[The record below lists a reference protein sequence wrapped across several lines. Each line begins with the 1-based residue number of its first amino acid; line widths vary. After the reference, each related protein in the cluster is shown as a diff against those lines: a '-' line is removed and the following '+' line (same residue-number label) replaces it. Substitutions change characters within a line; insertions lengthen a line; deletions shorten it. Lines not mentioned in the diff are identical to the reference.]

1 MKKHLLTTCLLL
13 LVAGRAVGQ
22 LSFGEAERLDERWQ
36 FMSPP
41 VGVDTEPEGIPDFDG
56 ARAVRLPHDWSV
68 EGTLSPDAASATGY
82 LPGGVGW
89 YRTALDIPAERAG
102 QKVYLYFEG
111 VYNRSTVYVDG
122 HPVGHRPNGYVSFYY
137 DITPYIEAGR
147 QAEIAVRVDHSLSA
161 DSRWYTGSGI
171 YRPVWVVYADPVHIA
186 PWGVF
191 ARPAEVTDRRAVLQV
206 DTEIVN
212 ESATEAT
219 LTLLYELSEPTGR
232 TPVHTARHRVILPAG
247 QARTVATEIA
257 VGDPL
262 LWSVDDPNLYR
273 LKVTVLNDGKI
284 VDETTVTTGFR
295 DFDFDPDRGFALN
308 GERMK
313 VKGVCIH
320 HDAGVLGA
328 AVPVEVWRRRLE
340 TLKSL
345 GVNAIRTSHNPQ
357 APALYA
363 LCDELGL
370 LVLDEAFDEW
380 EYPKRKWLDGWNVGT
395 PGFEGSADFFD
406 EWGERDLADLVR
418 RDRNHPSIMAWSI
431 GNETDYPNDPYSHPV
446 LDGDGS
452 FTQPIF
458 GGYRPEAPNAERLG
472 DIALR
477 LAATVRSLDP
487 SRPVTAG
494 LAGVA
499 MSNQTA
505 YPGALDI
512 AGYNYTESKYDE
524 DHARY
529 PDRVI
534 YGSENSHDYAAWRA
548 VTERDFIFGQFLWTG
563 IDYLGE
569 ARAWPSR
576 GFYSGLL
583 DFAGAVKPRGRF
595 RAALWADEPVIYIG
609 TYPTPTRE
617 QRPSMDAWPVWNYAD
632 GQPIRVVCYTNA
644 AAARLELNGTPVGE
658 MKPYDVATGIIVWD
672 IPFSPGRLEVVGLN
686 ADGAETARHAIRTS
700 ARPAALRAAVAD
712 STLARGR
719 GVAQIVVEVV
729 DAEGI
734 PVALADDLIDCT
746 IDGPA
751 RLLGLE
757 AGSNTDMTDYTDAS
771 HRAYRGRITAYVEAT
786 GEAGPVRVRF
796 TAPWLAAA
804 ETTISIH

>member
-1 MKKHLLTTCLLL
+1 MKKHLLTACLLL
-13 LVAGRAVGQ
+13 LAAAPAAGQ
-22 LSFGEAERLDERWQ
+22 LSFGEAFMIDRGWQ
-36 FMSPP
+36 FMLLP
-41 VGVDTEPEGIPDFDG
+41 GGDRAEAGIPEFDG
-56 ARAVRLPHDWSV
+56 AREVLLPHDWSV

-89 YRTALDIPAERAG
+89 YRTSLDIPAERAG

-122 HPVGHRPNGYVSFYY
+122 HNVGHRPNGYVSFYY
-137 DITPYIEAGR
+137 DITPHVEAGR
-147 QAEIAVRVDHSLSA
+147 PVEIAVRVDHSLSA

-191 ARPAEVTDRRAVLQV
+191 ARPVDVTERSAALQVETEVTNHSPA
-206 DTEIVN
+206 
-212 ESATEAT
+212 AAT
-219 LTLLYELSEPTGR
+219 LTLLYELSDASG
-232 TPVHTARHRVILPAG
+232 HTAAHTSVRRVSLPAG
-247 QARTVATEIA
+247 ATQTVATEIE
-257 VGDPL
+257 VRDPL
-262 LWSVDDPNLYR
+262 LWSVDDPNLYELR
-273 LKVTVLNDGKI
+273 VSVLNDGRM
-284 VDETTVTTGFR
+284 VDETIVTTGFR

-308 GERMK
+308 GTWMK

-320 HDAGVLGA
+320 HDAGVLGS
-328 AVPVEVWRRRLE
+328 AVPTEVWRQRLT

-380 EYPKRKWLDGWNVGT
+380 EYPKRKWLEGWNVGT
-395 PGFEGSADFFD
+395 PGFEGSADFFE
-406 EWGERDLADLVR
+406 EWGTRDLAEMVR
-418 RDRNHPSIMAWSI
+418 RDRNHPSIFAWSI

-452 FTQPIF
+452 FSQPIF
-458 GGYRPEAPNAERLG
+458 GGYRPEAPNAGRLG

-477 LAATVRSLDP
+477 LAAVVRRLDP

-499 MSNQTA
+499 MSNETA

-529 PDRVI
+529 PSRVI
-534 YGSENSHDYAAWRA
+534 YGSENSHDHAAWRA
-548 VTERDFIFGQFLWTG
+548 VAERDFIFGQFLWTG

-583 DFAGAVKPRGRF
+583 DFAGFVKPRGRF
-595 RAALWADEPVIYIG
+595 RAALWADEPVACLG
-609 TYPTPTRE
+609 TYPTPDRE

-632 GQPIRVVCYTNA
+632 GEPIRVVCYTNA
-644 AAARLELNGTPVGE
+644 AAARLVLNGEPVGPV
-658 MKPYDVATGIIVWD
+658 KPYDNATGIIVWD
-672 IPFSPGRLEVVGLN
+672 IPFSPGRLEVVALD
-686 ADGAETARHAIRTS
+686 ADGAETARNAIRTFG
-700 ARPAALRAAVAD
+700 RPAALRIVEAD
-712 STLARGR
+712 RSMARGR
-719 GVAQIVVEVV
+719 GVARVAVEVV
-729 DAEGI
+729 DADGI
-734 PVALADDLIDCT
+734 PVAEADDLVTCT
-746 IDGPA
+746 VGGPA

-757 AGSNTDMTDYTDAS
+757 SGSNTDMTDYTDAS
-771 HRAYRGRITAYVEAT
+771 HRACRGRIVAYVEAT

-804 ETTISIH
+804 EAEVRVD